1 MDGRR
6 HIWQNFMTTV
16 YEYSIH
22 SAHLG
27 HDLVVCILDSGD
39 FERRKERNKLV
50 VSTPLK
56 KISQNGNLPR
66 VTIKNI

>member
-6 HIWQNFMTTV
+6 HIWQNFMIAV
-16 YEYSIH
+16 NEYSIH

-39 FERRKERNKLV
+39 FE
-50 VSTPLK
+50 SLK
-56 KISQNGNLPR
+56 GKKQVDGFQPHGKI
-66 VTIKNI
+66 